1 MVSKILKFGKQKGSS
16 LSLPANGLGGARA
29 TPFLAALFAKRN
41 TKFGG
46 GGKARAGKNSF
57 PPTPFLFARPSGNY
71 QKSASGFSR
80 KKVRILFRTDSQFVK
95 FEFPASLGASP
106 LASAN
111 EFSSNFQ
118 TRQSFFARRANAK
131 RQFFCPKT
139 IINF

>member
-1 MVSKILKFGKQKGSS
+1 MLSKNKSLVNTNQKGSF
-16 LSLPANGLGGARA
+16 LSLPAYGRAGARA
-29 TPFLAALFAKRN
+29 TSLLAAHFAKRN

-46 GGKARAGKNSF
+46 GGTPAVERFAFTTGQEARAGKNSF

-95 FEFPASLGASP
+95 FAFPVSLGASP

-118 TRQSFFARRANAK
+118 GFL
-131 RQFFCPKT
+131 
-139 IINF
+139 